1 MDAAE
6 RMLRWWDEHSDP
18 RVEIGGELRPLGP
31 CKCGE
36 VQIPSH
42 FRRVL
47 AGDVAHRRTA
57 CGPFQEEAETERF
70 QLWFA

>member
-1 MDAAE
+1 M
-6 RMLRWWDEHSDP
+6 
-18 RVEIGGELRPLGP
+18 GP

-42 FRRVL
+42 FRRVI
-47 AGDVAHRRTA
+47 AGDIAHRRTA
-57 CGPFQEEAETERF
+57 CGPFHEEAETERF